1 MEWEA
6 SLPHEKEVKVKGNSM
21 TQNVTTHRLNGLR
34 LVLRATGG
42 IAICQVI
49 RRQVRKEEC
58 NV

>member
-1 MEWEA
+1 MVQVDREYLE
-6 SLPHEKEVKVKGNSM
+6 EVELLYVD
-21 TQNVTTHRLNGLR
+21 VTNRR

-58 NV
+58 NVY